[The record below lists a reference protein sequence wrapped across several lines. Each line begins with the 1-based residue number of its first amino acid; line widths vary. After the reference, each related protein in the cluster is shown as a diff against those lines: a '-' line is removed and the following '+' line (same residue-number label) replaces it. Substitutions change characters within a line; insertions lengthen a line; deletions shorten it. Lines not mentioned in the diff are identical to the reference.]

1 MQYFAPAF
9 LGSITCLVGSNDK
22 IKQSIIYQ
30 VKCLRKALKKETN
43 AKKEYKII
51 ILDVLLKLLLP
62 MSFIALKITGSYID
76 FMLAL
81 GLVKFAKTADSMIC
95 LNSIDLKRYMIPV
108 KVNSENEGLK
118 SNASSSMKNLLGE
131 KMVQSF
137 YFRTCVDATIE
148 NDGDNT
154 QIRYSSLTADISAT
168 SDEGLDCVNIV
179 EITYFCLMGI
189 VLFLGFVSFLRLRK
203 VFYQLE

>member
-1 MQYFAPAF
+1 
-9 LGSITCLVGSNDK
+9 
-22 IKQSIIYQ
+22 
-30 VKCLRKALKKETN
+30 
-43 AKKEYKII
+43 
-51 ILDVLLKLLLP
+51 
-62 MSFIALKITGSYID
+62 
-76 FMLAL
+76 
-81 GLVKFAKTADSMIC
+81 
-95 LNSIDLKRYMIPV
+95 
-108 KVNSENEGLK
+108 
-118 SNASSSMKNLLGE
+118 
-131 KMVQSF
+131 MVQSF

-154 QIRYSSLTADISAT
+154 KIRYSSLTADISAT